1 MAAIHDL
8 NLATAAICDQVIV
21 LREGRLF
28 RTGAVA
34 EVLTLAFIPD
44 VFQVGAESQHALFPS
59 LACSVRSRCSG
70 ATPADGLF
78 PRYLCPN
85 KLRGKEKKPP
95 IFFPGKFSCFLLPRG
110 ES

>member
-8 NLATAAICDQVIV
+8 NLAAAICDQVIA

-44 VFQVGAESQHALFPS
+44 VFQVGRRSNTPS
-59 LACSVRSRCSG
+59 LHPWRARRGRVAAG
-70 ATPADGLF
+70 QPPPPA
-78 PRYLCPN
+78 
-85 KLRGKEKKPP
+85 
-95 IFFPGKFSCFLLPRG
+95 FFPGISVPI
-110 ES
+110 S